1 MANQD
6 KINRINQA
14 KRAVKIKTTVVVL
27 IAGILLVGGTVWLV
41 KYAKKQEGDLPG
53 QFFAEV
59 SREHI
64 ATGAPHPPYNSNP
77 PTSGHHY
84 GQPAEWGVY
93 KEQLPDEQL
102 IHNLEHGGVWISY
115 KPEISP
121 DIIKKLE
128 SMFDKYGRKKVI
140 VVPRPENDTDIAI
153 AVWTRLDK
161 FNVSEYSD
169 ERVENFIRRLK
180 NKMGPEPFA
189 P

>member
-1 MANQD
+1 MSKD
-6 KINRINQA
+6 KFDRINQA
-14 KRAVKIKTTVVVL
+14 KRMAKIKITAVIL
-27 IAGILLVGGTVWLV
+27 IAGVLLIGGTIWLV
-41 KYAKKQEGDLPG
+41 KYLKKQQGDLPG
-53 QFFAEV
+53 QLFSEV

-64 ATGAPHPPYNSNP
+64 ASGAPHPPYNSNP

-84 GQPAEWGVY
+84 GQSAEWGIY

-115 KPEISP
+115 KPGISD
-121 DIIKKLE
+121 DIVKKLE
-128 SMFDKYGRKKVI
+128 GMYEKYGKRKII
-140 VVPRPENDTDIAI
+140 VTPRPENDIDIAL

-169 ERVENFIRRLK
+169 ERVENFIQRLK
-180 NKMGPEPFA
+180 NKLGPEPFA